1 MLAHKKAISHATG
14 VTHVSTLISVCLS
27 HYSIHLTIEQAEKE
41 GCALSLRQVR
51 VQKCLRFLSCLS
63 KCQEKTNHIVRRIV
77 KNWGL
82 ASVRSEFRPTC
93 GVSVS
98 ASISMSSGPCN
109 AAEPMSSLQTKS
121 KNIPIESHDEDEV
134 GVCVSKDSDTQWGP
148 SCQKDLATAVV
159 VVTANA
165 LRRI

>member
-82 ASVRSEFRPTC
+82 ASVRSEFRPRC

-134 GVCVSKDSDTQWGP
+134 GVCF
-148 SCQKDLATAVV
+148 
-159 VVTANA
+159 
-165 LRRI
+165 